1 MDESICCSPL
11 EHITTVADAS
21 SSHNIPA
28 TSAVLPAR
36 QSGTTGGGQGLM
48 YKMDKFTVEIQLCL
62 PLYAGHTFPAGP
74 SLITLLVSDT
84 SKV

>member
-48 YKMDKFTVEIQLCL
+48 YKMDKFTVEI
-62 PLYAGHTFPAGP
+62 
-74 SLITLLVSDT
+74 
-84 SKV
+84 